1 VSGHLFLYGTLLPGL
16 ARPPLDA
23 LVARLRPLGP
33 ATIPGRLYD
42 LGPYPGLVPDPS
54 AASRVCGELF
64 ALPDDPALLAALD
77 DYEGDPRDDGADGL
91 FRRVEVLATLA
102 DGRAV
107 PCWVYAYNGGVGRA
121 VPISYGDYREW
132 RRRVHGAAPHGPPG
146 TDRHGSE

>member
-1 VSGHLFLYGTLLPGL
+1 MSDRLFLYGTLLPGL
-16 ARPPLDA
+16 VRPPLDA

-33 ATIPGRLYD
+33 ATVPGRLYD

-77 DYEGDPRDDGADGL
+77 EYEGDPRADGTDGL
-91 FRRVEVLATLA
+91 FRRVDVVATLG

-107 PCWVYAYNGGVGRA
+107 PCWVYVYNRA
-121 VPISYGDYREW
+121 VGERAVLIAHGDYR
-132 RRRVHGAAPHGPPG
+132 RCGGIMP
-146 TDRHGSE
+146 